1 VTTRGPVLLIVP
13 ALIPERLRA
22 RFEESA
28 RTAAPEI
35 EVTMT
40 DGADT
45 AVARAEDAEVIA
57 AYEVPA
63 PVAAQ
68 AHQLRWIHAFTAG
81 VDQFMTIPGIADGRI
96 VLTRTVG
103 AHGAMPEHVMA
114 LILAFA
120 RRLHVSI
127 RNQAAHRW
135 DRVSGVGDE
144 VAGRTL
150 GILGL
155 GQIGQA
161 LAARA
166 AAFGMRVIGTQ
177 RSPRPLPFVD
187 RVFPPDR
194 FLEALHE
201 ADYVVVLLPLT
212 AETRGLLGEREL
224 RAMKPSGVLINVA
237 RGAIVQEPA
246 LLMALRQGWIAGAG
260 LDAFEQE
267 PLPPDHP
274 LYEIERVII
283 TPHVAGVAP
292 AYFDRV
298 TAVFC
303 ENLRRYVEGAPL
315 LHVVD
320 VARGY

>member
-1 VTTRGPVLLIVP
+1 MTRGSVLLLVP
-13 ALIPERLRA
+13 PLIPQPVRA
-22 RFEESA
+22 RFTESA
-28 RTAAPEI
+28 HTAAPEI
-35 EVTMT
+35 DVTVEG
-40 DGADT
+40 DADR
-45 AVARAEDAEVIA
+45 AAARAEDAEVIA

-63 PVAAQ
+63 PVAAR
-68 AHQLRWIHAFTAG
+68 ARRLRWVHAFTAG
-81 VDQFMTIPGIADGRI
+81 VDQFMTVPGIAGGRV

-135 DRVSGVGDE
+135 DGTSAVGDE
-144 VAGRTL
+144 IAGRTL
-150 GILGL
+150 AILGL

-177 RSPRPLPFVD
+177 RSPRPLPGVD

-194 FLEALHE
+194 LLEVLHQ
-201 ADYVVVLLPLT
+201 ADYVAVLLPLT

-224 RAMKPSGVLINVA
+224 RAMKPTGVLINVA
-237 RGAIVQEPA
+237 RGAIVQESA
-246 LLMALRQGWIAGAG
+246 LLASLRQGWIAGAG
-260 LDAFEQE
+260 LDALEQE

-298 TAVFC
+298 IAVFC